1 MASSYGSQDKYLTQQ
16 GQFGSGAGIH
26 ICIYLHI
33 NIYIYIRLNYF
44 LMSYLNYF
52 QRFDFFLI
60 NVQ

>member
-33 NIYIYIRLNYF
+33 NIYIYTIEL
-44 LMSYLNYF
+44 
-52 QRFDFFLI
+52 FF
-60 NVQ
+60 NVIFKLFPKI